1 MKRKLLTIM
10 FLLAF
15 SISTFAAL
23 GVGGAS
29 AGLTLT
35 TGLNSPQGT
44 NVVAGPAPATGGA
57 VTAFNLV
64 VENVPGGDIANLEV
78 SFAC

>member
-23 GVGGAS
+23 GVSGAS
-29 AGLTLT
+29 AGPSLTVAL
-35 TGLNSPQGT
+35 LSPDST
-44 NVVAGPAPATGGA
+44 MVVDGPDAATGGA
-57 VTAFNLV
+57 VTAFTNV
-64 VENVPGGDIANLEV
+64 TNAGVEIENIDVAFV
-78 SFAC
+78 C